1 MQEEIP
7 EVDGYY
13 GKFDHNLLLEKLN
26 KNADILTCY
35 NQIAKVF
42 AKQPNILL
50 SFVAKEMNAPINNSS
65 PEAIYILGKAAY
77 ESNSFKNDTEKGKV
91 FLTYARILYYCGRVD
106 LALTVAKQAL
116 PLLKKTKQFDNAL
129 TTVKYYQ
136 KILKLSK
143 NITLTSKKK

>member
-1 MQEEIP
+1 
-7 EVDGYY
+7 
-13 GKFDHNLLLEKLN
+13 
-26 KNADILTCY
+26 
-35 NQIAKVF
+35 
-42 AKQPNILL
+42 
-50 SFVAKEMNAPINNSS
+50 MNAPINNSS